1 MPIGLIVHGGAGE
14 WKEPDHAAA
23 LTGCQNAVE
32 AGLALLLQG
41 QSALDAV
48 EAAVLS
54 LETNP
59 IFNAGYGAVLNRDG
73 HVEMDALMMDGD
85 DGRIGAIA
93 AVQRIEHPVALARYV
108 MERTSHHFLAG
119 AGAELFAAEQG
130 MALVDPAHMIAPHQL
145 DGKSD
150 TVGAVALDENGNL
163 AVAVSTGGVR
173 GKLPGRVGDTPIAG
187 AGGYADNMFGA
198 ACATGVGE
206 GIMRSLLTFRAVE
219 ALATFRTAQS
229 AADAVMPVFER
240 YRGDGGLIVI
250 DRRGQVG
257 IAHNSRYMP
266 TSWVDGDR
274 ISVSMAHHAP
284 VMTR

>member
-1 MPIGLIVHGGAGE
+1 V
-14 WKEPDHAAA
+14 
-23 LTGCQNAVE
+23 
-32 AGLALLLQG
+32 
-41 QSALDAV
+41 
-48 EAAVLS
+48 
-54 LETNP
+54 
-59 IFNAGYGAVLNRDG
+59 
-73 HVEMDALMMDGD
+73 
-85 DGRIGAIA
+85 
-93 AVQRIEHPVALARYV
+93 ARYV
-108 MERTSHHFLAG
+108 LERTSHHFLAG

-130 MALVDPAHMIAPHQL
+130 LTLLDPAQMIAPHRL

-150 TVGAVALDENGNL
+150 TVGAVALDEHGNL
-163 AVAVSTGGVR
+163 AVAVSTGGIR

-198 ACATGVGE
+198 ACATGHGE

-250 DRRGQVG
+250 DRHGHVG

-266 TSWVDGDR
+266 TAWIDGDR
-274 ISVSMAHHAP
+274 ISAAIAHRAP
-284 VMTR
+284 VASR